1 MKTLKY
7 IALAALTLSFA
18 ACEKENDFQGVSDS
32 DAVKINATIGALQT
46 RVAYSGKNGITSFEA
61 GDKIGVKN
69 TMRTSKNEAT
79 YTTTDGMNWI
89 TSDVMVW
96 NGSSKNKFQAWYPVE
111 DNSSFES
118 FTIPEDQA
126 TIKKLALADWMT
138 LETDVID
145 KPEDGELDLNFQHR
159 LAKVTVN
166 LTFGLEYPE
175 ESRTVSNFKFYTNEA
190 TPVAITPFADGTS
203 YTAILWPDT
212 YAYGTNFITLTM
224 NGTDNLTVA
233 AKSKVTGDDGNPV
246 LKSITLEAG
255 NYYTF
260 NLKVGKDA
268 VEIGSV
274 TVSEWIEQNING
286 GVAEEVVS
294 QQGETPTE

>member
-1 MKTLKY
+1 MKTCKY
-7 IALAALTLSFA
+7 IALAAMVLSFA
-18 ACEKENDFQGVSDS
+18 ACTQENDIPGITDA

-46 RVAYSGKNGITSFEA
+46 RVSYSGENGATEFEA

-79 YTTTDGMNWI
+79 YTTTDGTNWT

-96 NGSSKNKFQAWYPVE
+96 NGSSKNHFQAWYPATE
-111 DNSSFES
+111 GTS
-118 FTIPEDQA
+118 FTTFTLPIDQSNDITA
-126 TIKKLALADWMT
+126 ADWMT
-138 LETDVID
+138 AETEEGGID
-145 KPEDGELDLNFQHR
+145 KPEDCVLDLNFQHR

-175 ESRTVSNFKFYTNEA
+175 ESQTVSDFKFHTNEA
-190 TPVAITPFADGTS
+190 TPVTITPFSDGTS
-203 YTAILWPDT
+203 YTAILWPGT
-212 YAYGTNFITLTM
+212 YADGTNFITLTM
-224 NGTDNLTVA
+224 NDTDNLTVA
-233 AKSKVTGDDGNPV
+233 GKSKVTGDDGNPE
-246 LKSITLEAG
+246 LKAITLEAG

-274 TVSEWIEQNING
+274 TVSEWIEQPIEG